1 MDLPP
6 PTFLTMTSYAKP
18 AFGCLLL
25 VLGLLAGGC
34 AVQSAKD
41 SSIGWDR
48 PADWENQIP
57 GMESNAFTH

>member
-1 MDLPP
+1 
-6 PTFLTMTSYAKP
+6 MTSYAKP